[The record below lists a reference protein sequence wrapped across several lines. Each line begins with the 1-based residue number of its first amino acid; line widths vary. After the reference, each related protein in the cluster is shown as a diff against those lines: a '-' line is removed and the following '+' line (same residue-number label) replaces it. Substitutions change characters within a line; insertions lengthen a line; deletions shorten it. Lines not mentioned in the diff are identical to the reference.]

1 MWYEEIVFD
10 FNVEKRV
17 KHVATDSASNMKKEH
32 FLSSKK
38 IVMRLILNFCTATVL
53 VLVLKFRYF

>member
-17 KHVATDSASNMKKEH
+17 KHVATDGASNMKKEFRALPEFEEDCDEVDSE
-32 FLSSKK
+32 FLYSNRTCIK
-38 IVMRLILNFCTATVL
+38 V
-53 VLVLKFRYF
+53 